1 MAEISSGKQ
10 QQPIPEKELIELV
23 ERSQKRLEERMKRLQ
38 NLENHLGS
46 HGNKLL
52 NRARL
57 YKTSIIILGATVAT
71 RIIFDEKCPK
81 EDLDSLLIVMP
92 YTLLSVIIAII
103 GGLDSAFKPGEV
115 ATEINFLK
123 VRCGVVIDEVE
134 QDWAKFVERVGVTKE
149 ALNNTDPL
157 LAKLN
162 KQCDEIETRLVQLD
176 IPLAK

>member
-1 MAEISSGKQ
+1 MAEILSWKQ
-10 QQPIPEKELIELV
+10 QQPIPEKDLIELV
-23 ERSQKRLEERMKRLQ
+23 ERSQRRLEKRMERLQ

-81 EDLDSLLIVMP
+81 DLDYLLIVMP

-134 QDWAKFVERVGVTKE
+134 QDWAKFVERVGVTEE

-162 KQCDEIETRLVQLD
+162 KQCEEIETRLVQLG